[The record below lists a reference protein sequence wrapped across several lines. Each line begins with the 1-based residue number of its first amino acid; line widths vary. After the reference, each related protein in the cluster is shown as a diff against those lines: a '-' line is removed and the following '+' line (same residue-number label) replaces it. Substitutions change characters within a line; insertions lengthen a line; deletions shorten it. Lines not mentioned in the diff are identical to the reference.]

1 MGSVHVV
8 KGEIG
13 QRQQEVL
20 DSEVLSFDGLIAG
33 ALHKRAKD
41 MMAGMH
47 KDLVLVHV
55 LGDGMCGW
63 YSLWLFLHATGT
75 LFCTELGKEATSWR
89 DIQEWVLDHMQ
100 KCLDFPFPGLAQTT
114 LRELMGDKEMQAVE
128 KGEFKNFWLNW
139 ECAVFFSILWR
150 VDVVTT
156 MRLSKN
162 VGGQQC
168 YPLGCDWSWSS
179 FRPARGTVYLVFT
192 DKPPHYDVFLPAS
205 YVATLKK
212 APNAL
217 FRGVC
222 PTNCSK

>member
-1 MGSVHVV
+1 
-8 KGEIG
+8 
-13 QRQQEVL
+13 
-20 DSEVLSFDGLIAG
+20 
-33 ALHKRAKD
+33 
-41 MMAGMH
+41 
-47 KDLVLVHV
+47 
-55 LGDGMCGW
+55 
-63 YSLWLFLHATGT
+63 
-75 LFCTELGKEATSWR
+75 
-89 DIQEWVLDHMQ
+89 
-100 KCLDFPFPGLAQTT
+100 

-128 KGEFKNFWLNW
+128 KGQFKNFWLNW

-162 VGGQQC
+162 VEGQQC
-168 YPLGCDWSWSS
+168 YPLGCDWSWSPYK
-179 FRPARGTVYLVFT
+179 PARGTVYLVFT

-212 APNAL
+212 GPNAL